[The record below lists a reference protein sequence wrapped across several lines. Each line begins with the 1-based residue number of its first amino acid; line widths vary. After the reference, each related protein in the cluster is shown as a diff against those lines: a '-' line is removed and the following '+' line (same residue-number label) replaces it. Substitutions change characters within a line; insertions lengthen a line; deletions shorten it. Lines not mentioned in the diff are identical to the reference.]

1 MVKCSKLHPPPDKDG
16 NCKEGYYIKNNKC
29 CYKIKKPLKKKQQKK
44 EIQNVKKDLQ
54 ETKTKLKEL
63 KKEIKDIKE
72 NIEDD
77 NMDKKEEVPKNINAI
92 KKRTIRELKNGK
104 KKTVSQAI
112 IDKYNWTKDE
122 LEILKPYINTHIP
135 NKILNDKID
144 VKTFT
149 KKEAYDVINKYSEK
163 EGTKK
168 TYISRVNALLK
179 LCEINDEDF
188 SKIFDDKLIDKIR
201 NKYKDPTPY
210 FGFLL
215 FILSKS
221 DKLSKLVPED
231 TFENIKETFEKNK
244 NKQTVMNLNNRQE
257 DLGYEK
263 VYNDIFDKE
272 KQLNEKEYGS
282 MKHVIAIMYTKALY
296 SDKGI
301 RKIMI
306 NPRNYFLKV
315 KLVKKDSEMNK
326 KDNFYNTETGRILLN
341 SYKTSGIYKPYDVTL
356 AYEVQKVITKSLK
369 LFPREYLIEKQ
380 NGGLYKNNSLS
391 EMVQRVMGY
400 NIDTIRKSIESYE
413 INVKKEDRIYL
424 AEVSRHSVT
433 TQEISYLS
441 K

>member
-16 NCKEGYYIKNNKC
+16 NCKEGYYVKNNKC
-29 CYKIKKPLKKKQQKK
+29 CYKIKKPLKKKQPKH
-44 EIQNVKKDLQ
+44 EINNVKQNLKQ
-54 ETKTKLKEL
+54 TTESKIKEL
-63 KKEIKDIKE
+63 KKEDKD
-72 NIEDD
+72 NTVDD
-77 NMDKKEEVPKNINAI
+77 SMDKKEEEVPKNVNAI

-104 KKTVSQAI
+104 KKTVSQVI
-112 IDKYNWTKDE
+112 IDKYNWTKEE

-135 NKILNDKID
+135 NKILNDKIS

-244 NKQTVMNLNNRQE
+244 NKQTVVNLNNRQE
-257 DLGYEK
+257 DIGYEK
-263 VYNDIFDKE
+263 VYNDIFEKE
-272 KQLNEKEYGS
+272 KQLSEKEYGS

-296 SDKGI
+296 SDQ
-301 RKIMI
+301 KIVI

-326 KDNFYNTETGRILLN
+326 KDNFYNTETGRLLLN
-341 SYKTSGIYKPYDVTL
+341 SYKTSGIYKPYDVIL
-356 AYEVQKVITKSLK
+356 ANEVQKVITKSLK

-391 EMVQRVMGY
+391 EMIQRVMGY

-413 INVKKEDRIYL
+413 INVRNEDRIHL

>member
-16 NCKEGYYIKNNKC
+16 NCKEGYYVKNNKC

-44 EIQNVKKDLQ
+44 EINNVKQNLKQ
-54 ETKTKLKEL
+54 TTESKIKEL
-63 KKEIKDIKE
+63 KKEVKDNTVNE
-72 NIEDD
+72 SME
-77 NMDKKEEVPKNINAI
+77 KKEEVPKNVNAI
-92 KKRTIRELKNGK
+92 KKRTIRELKKGK

-112 IDKYNWTKDE
+112 IDKYNWTKEE

-135 NKILNDKID
+135 NKILNDKIS

-215 FILSKS
+215 FILSKA

-244 NKQTVMNLNNRQE
+244 NKQTVVNLNNRQE
-257 DLGYEK
+257 DIGYEK
-263 VYNDIFDKE
+263 VYNDIFEKE
-272 KQLNEKEYGS
+272 KQLSEKEYGS
-282 MKHVIAIMYTKALY
+282 MKHIIAIMYTKALY
-296 SDKGI
+296 SDK
-301 RKIMI
+301 KIVI

-326 KDNFYNTETGRILLN
+326 KDNFYNTETGRLLLN
-341 SYKTSGIYKPYDVTL
+341 SYKTSGIYKPYDVIL
-356 AYEVQKVITKSLK
+356 ANEVQKVITKSLK

-391 EMVQRVMGY
+391 EMIQRVMGY

-413 INVKKEDRIYL
+413 INVRNEDRIHL

>member
-1 MVKCSKLHPPPDKDG
+1 MVKCSKLHPPSDKDG
-16 NCKEGYYIKNNKC
+16 NCKEGYYVKNNKC
-29 CYKIKKPLKKKQQKK
+29 CYKIKKPLKKKQQRKIK
-44 EIQNVKKDLQ
+44 DVENVKQ
-54 ETKTKLKEL
+54 TKSEVKEL
-63 KKEIKDIKE
+63 KKEIKDNTDTE
-72 NIEDD
+72 ADS
-77 NMDKKEEVPKNINAI
+77 MDKKEEEVPKNLNAI

-122 LEILKPYINTHIP
+122 LEILKPYINTHIA
-135 NKILNDKID
+135 NKILNEKIS

-149 KKEAYDVINKYSEK
+149 KKEAYDVINKHSEK

-168 TYISRVNALLK
+168 TYVSRVNALLK
-179 LCEINDEDF
+179 LSEIEDEDF
-188 SKIFDDKLIDKIR
+188 SKIFDDNLIEKIK

-231 TFENIKETFEKNK
+231 TFGNIKETFENNK
-244 NKQTVMNLNNRQE
+244 NKQTVVNLNNRQE
-257 DLGYEK
+257 DIGYEK
-263 VYNDIFDKE
+263 VYNDIFEKE
-272 KQLNEKEYGS
+272 KQLSEKEYGS

-296 SDKGI
+296 SDKGV

-315 KLVKKDSEMNK
+315 ELVKKDSEMNK
-326 KDNFYNTETGRILLN
+326 KDNFYNTETGRLLLN

-356 AYEVQKVITKSLK
+356 AYDVQKVITKSLK

-391 EMVQRVMGY
+391 EMIQRVMGY

-413 INVKKEDRIYL
+413 INVRKEDRIHL

>member
-16 NCKEGYYIKNNKC
+16 NCKEGYYVKNNKC
-29 CYKIKKPLKKKQQKK
+29 CYKIKKPLKKKQPKK
-44 EIQNVKKDLQ
+44 EINNVKQNLK
-54 ETKTKLKEL
+54 KTTESKIKEL
-63 KKEIKDIKE
+63 KKEVKDNTVDDSMEKKE
-72 NIEDD
+72 
-77 NMDKKEEVPKNINAI
+77 EEVPKNVNAI

-112 IDKYNWTKDE
+112 IDKYNWTKEE

-135 NKILNDKID
+135 NKILNDKIS

-188 SKIFDDKLIDKIR
+188 SKIFDDKLIDKIK

-244 NKQTVMNLNNRQE
+244 NKQTVVNLNNRQE
-257 DLGYEK
+257 DIGYEK
-263 VYNDIFDKE
+263 VYNDIFEKE
-272 KQLNEKEYGS
+272 KQLSEKDFGS

-296 SDKGI
+296 SDQ
-301 RKIMI
+301 KIVI

-326 KDNFYNTETGRILLN
+326 KDNFYNTETGRLLLN
-341 SYKTSGIYKPYDVTL
+341 SYKTSGIYKPYDVIL
-356 AYEVQKVITKSLK
+356 ANEVQKVITKSLK

-391 EMVQRVMGY
+391 EMIQRVMGY

-413 INVKKEDRIYL
+413 INVRNEDRIHL

>member
-16 NCKEGYYIKNNKC
+16 NCKEGYYVKNNKC

-44 EIQNVKKDLQ
+44 EINNVKQNLKQ
-54 ETKTKLKEL
+54 TTESKIKEL
-63 KKEIKDIKE
+63 KKEVKDNTVDE
-72 NIEDD
+72 SME
-77 NMDKKEEVPKNINAI
+77 KKEEVPKNVNAI

-112 IDKYNWTKDE
+112 IDKYNWTKEE

-135 NKILNDKID
+135 NKILNDKIS

-244 NKQTVMNLNNRQE
+244 NKQTVANLNNRQE
-257 DLGYEK
+257 DIGYEK
-263 VYNDIFDKE
+263 VYNDIFEKE
-272 KQLNEKEYGS
+272 KQLSEKEYGS

-296 SDKGI
+296 SDK
-301 RKIMI
+301 KIVI

-315 KLVKKDSEMNK
+315 KLVKKNSEMNK
-326 KDNFYNTETGRILLN
+326 KDNFYNTETGRLLLN
-341 SYKTSGIYKPYDVTL
+341 SYKTSGIYKPYDVIL
-356 AYEVQKVITKSLK
+356 ANEVQKVITKSLK

-391 EMVQRVMGY
+391 EMIQRVMGY

-413 INVKKEDRIYL
+413 INVRNEDRIHL

>member
-16 NCKEGYYIKNNKC
+16 NCKEGYYVKNNKC

-44 EIQNVKKDLQ
+44 EINNVKQNLKQ
-54 ETKTKLKEL
+54 TTESKIKEL
-63 KKEIKDIKE
+63 KKEVKDNTVNE
-72 NIEDD
+72 SME
-77 NMDKKEEVPKNINAI
+77 KKEEVPKNVNAI
-92 KKRTIRELKNGK
+92 KKRTIRELKKGK

-112 IDKYNWTKDE
+112 IDKYNWTKEE

-135 NKILNDKID
+135 NKILNDKIS

-282 MKHVIAIMYTKALY
+282 MKHVIAIM
-296 SDKGI
+296 
-301 RKIMI
+301 
-306 NPRNYFLKV
+306 
-315 KLVKKDSEMNK
+315 
-326 KDNFYNTETGRILLN
+326 
-341 SYKTSGIYKPYDVTL
+341 
-356 AYEVQKVITKSLK
+356 
-369 LFPREYLIEKQ
+369 
-380 NGGLYKNNSLS
+380 
-391 EMVQRVMGY
+391 
-400 NIDTIRKSIESYE
+400 
-413 INVKKEDRIYL
+413 
-424 AEVSRHSVT
+424 
-433 TQEISYLS
+433 
-441 K
+441 

>member
-16 NCKEGYYIKNNKC
+16 NCKEGYYVKNNKC

-44 EIQNVKKDLQ
+44 ETNNVKQNLKQ
-54 ETKTKLKEL
+54 TTESKIKEL
-63 KKEIKDIKE
+63 KKEVKD
-72 NIEDD
+72 NIVDD
-77 NMDKKEEVPKNINAI
+77 SMDKKEEEVPKNVNAI

-112 IDKYNWTKDE
+112 IDKYKWTKEE

-135 NKILNDKID
+135 NKILNDKIS

-244 NKQTVMNLNNRQE
+244 NKQTVANLNNRQE
-257 DLGYEK
+257 DIGYEK
-263 VYNDIFDKE
+263 VYNDIFEKE
-272 KQLNEKEYGS
+272 KQLSEKEYGS

-296 SDKGI
+296 SDK
-301 RKIMI
+301 KIVI

-326 KDNFYNTETGRILLN
+326 KDNFYNTETGRLLLN
-341 SYKTSGIYKPYDVTL
+341 SYKTSGIYKPYDVIL
-356 AYEVQKVITKSLK
+356 ANEVQKVITKSLK

-391 EMVQRVMGY
+391 EMIQRVLGY

-413 INVKKEDRIYL
+413 INVRNEDRIYL

>member
-16 NCKEGYYIKNNKC
+16 NCKEGYYVKNNKC
-29 CYKIKKPLKKKQQKK
+29 CYKIKKPLKKKQPKK
-44 EIQNVKKDLQ
+44 EINNVKQNLKQ
-54 ETKTKLKEL
+54 TTESKIKEL
-63 KKEIKDIKE
+63 KKEIKDNTVDDSMEKKE
-72 NIEDD
+72 
-77 NMDKKEEVPKNINAI
+77 EEVPKNVNAI

-112 IDKYNWTKDE
+112 IDKYNWTKEE

-135 NKILNDKID
+135 NKILNDKIS

-244 NKQTVMNLNNRQE
+244 NKQTVVNLNNRQE
-257 DLGYEK
+257 DIGYEK
-263 VYNDIFDKE
+263 VYNDIFEKE
-272 KQLNEKEYGS
+272 KQLSEKEYGS

-296 SDKGI
+296 SDK
-301 RKIMI
+301 KIVI

-326 KDNFYNTETGRILLN
+326 KDNFYNTETGRLLLN
-341 SYKTSGIYKPYDVTL
+341 SYKTSGIYKPYDVIL
-356 AYEVQKVITKSLK
+356 ANEVQKVITKSLK

-391 EMVQRVMGY
+391 EMIQRVMGY

-413 INVKKEDRIYL
+413 INVRNEDRIHL

>member
-16 NCKEGYYIKNNKC
+16 NCKEGYYVKNNKC

-44 EIQNVKKDLQ
+44 ETNNVKQNLKQ
-54 ETKTKLKEL
+54 TTESKIKEL
-63 KKEIKDIKE
+63 KKEVKD
-72 NIEDD
+72 NIVDD
-77 NMDKKEEVPKNINAI
+77 SMDKKEEEVPKNVNAI

-112 IDKYNWTKDE
+112 IDKYNWTKEE

-135 NKILNDKID
+135 NKILNDKIS

-244 NKQTVMNLNNRQE
+244 NKQTVANLNNRQE
-257 DLGYEK
+257 DIGYEK
-263 VYNDIFDKE
+263 VYNDIFEKE
-272 KQLNEKEYGS
+272 KQLSEKEYGS
-282 MKHVIAIMYTKALY
+282 MKHIIAIMYTKALY
-296 SDKGI
+296 SDQ
-301 RKIMI
+301 KIVI

-326 KDNFYNTETGRILLN
+326 KDNFYNTETGRLLLN
-341 SYKTSGIYKPYDVTL
+341 SYKTSGIYKPYDVIL
-356 AYEVQKVITKSLK
+356 ANDVQKVITKSLK

-391 EMVQRVMGY
+391 EMIQRVLGY

-413 INVKKEDRIYL
+413 INVRNEDRIYL

>member
-1 MVKCSKLHPPPDKDG
+1 MVKCSKLHPPPDENG
-16 NCKEGYYIKNNKC
+16 NCKEGYYVKNNKC

-44 EIQNVKKDLQ
+44 EINNVKQNLKQ
-54 ETKTKLKEL
+54 TTESKIKEL
-63 KKEIKDIKE
+63 KKKVKD
-72 NIEDD
+72 NIVDD
-77 NMDKKEEVPKNINAI
+77 SMEKREEEVPKNVNAI

-104 KKTVSQAI
+104 KKTVSQVI
-112 IDKYNWTKDE
+112 IDKYNWTKEE

-135 NKILNDKID
+135 NKILNDKIS

-188 SKIFDDKLIDKIR
+188 SKIFDDELIDKIR

-221 DKLSKLVPED
+221 DKLRKLVPED

-244 NKQTVMNLNNRQE
+244 NKQTVVNLNNRQE
-257 DLGYEK
+257 DIGYEK
-263 VYNDIFDKE
+263 VYNDIFEKE
-272 KQLNEKEYGS
+272 KQLSEKEYGS

-296 SDKGI
+296 SDQ
-301 RKIMI
+301 KIMI

-326 KDNFYNTETGRILLN
+326 KDNFYNMETGRILLN
-341 SYKTSGIYKPYDVTL
+341 SYKTSGIYKPYDVIL
-356 AYEVQKVITKSLK
+356 ANDVQKVITKSLK

-391 EMVQRVMGY
+391 EMIQRVMGY

-413 INVKKEDRIYL
+413 INVRKEDRIYL